1 MGWFLSIIML
11 CLAIQAFHCA
21 EPSSRQVFCA
31 PLFASLLA
39 YEVYYELTEEEGAVP
54 AEHQVRWGGAKPVT
68 VWGPGILVFELLR
81 FLAFLERR
89 QQYSRDELI
98 HLV

>member
-1 MGWFLSIIML
+1 MLGMGWFLIIVML

-21 EPSSRQVFCA
+21 EPSSRQVACA

-54 AEHQVRWGGAKPVT
+54 AEHQVR
-68 VWGPGILVFELLR
+68 
-81 FLAFLERR
+81 
-89 QQYSRDELI
+89 
-98 HLV
+98 